1 MLTICRILSRLSKAV
16 LAVVVIQAPRM
27 ALGSQAGVGG
37 VGLPPPG
44 VDFFLHPV
52 VLKKQVNS
60 NRAASRM

>member
-1 MLTICRILSRLSKAV
+1 V

-37 VGLPPPG
+37 VGLPPLG

-52 VLKKQVNS
+52 VIKKQVNS
-60 NRAASRM
+60 NRAVSRM